1 MIDLHSHILPGVDDG
16 SPDMEHSLALA
27 QVAVQNGITHS
38 LLTPHHMD
46 GKYTNHKA
54 DVIRKTAAF
63 QAALDEHH
71 IPLTVFPGQEVHLT
85 GDLIQAIDDDD
96 ILFADEG
103 NHYLMLEMPH
113 SHVPTYFLDDILP
126 ELEARDIVPV
136 IVHPERNQGIQN
148 DPDLLYELVTN
159 GCLTQLTASSYLDI
173 FGTHVTQLTQQI
185 IDANMGYVFASDA
198 HNLKGRN
205 FRMQTAF
212 AKLTKTNGAAMAQQ
226 MQTNAKKIINGEPVT
241 IGDFTKINPHKKK
254 RFWFF

>member
-27 QVAVQNGITHS
+27 QVAVANGITHS

-63 QAALDEHH
+63 QAALTAHH

-113 SHVPTYFLDDILP
+113 SHVPNYFLDDILP
-126 ELEARDIVPV
+126 ELEARDIVPI
-136 IVHPERNQGIQN
+136 IVHPERNQGIQR
-148 DPDLLYELVTN
+148 DPNLLYELVTN

-173 FGTHVTQLTQQI
+173 FGSHVTQLTQQI
-185 IDANMGYVFASDA
+185 IDAQMGYVFASDA
-198 HNLKGRN
+198 HNLQGRN
-205 FRMQTAF
+205 FRMKAAF
-212 AKLTKTNGAAMAQQ
+212 AKLTKHNGADMAQR
-226 MQTNAKKIINGEPVT
+226 MQANAKKIINGETVT
-241 IGDFTKINPHKKK
+241 IGNFTKINQHKKK
-254 RFWFF
+254 HFWFF